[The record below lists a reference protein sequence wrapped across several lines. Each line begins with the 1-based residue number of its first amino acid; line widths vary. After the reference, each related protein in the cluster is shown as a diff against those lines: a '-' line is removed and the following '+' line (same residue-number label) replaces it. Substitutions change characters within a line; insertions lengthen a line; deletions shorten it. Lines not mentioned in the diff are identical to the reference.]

1 VAQSQAILPG
11 AATTYLGFAVGQ
23 RRYVLVDEIGSYPRT
38 LDPRLDLYGDS
49 GTGFSWG
56 PEIQGSQQLAV
67 AILCDYLHD
76 EQEALRL
83 AKRFQEFVIA
93 QLPVDLWRLTV
104 GQVGEAVFRIR
115 AWQAPVISRITQ

>member
-1 VAQSQAILPG
+1 MRASA
-11 AATTYLGFAVGQ
+11 
-23 RRYVLVDEIGSYPRT
+23 
-38 LDPRLDLYGDS
+38 
-49 GTGFSWG
+49 
-56 PEIQGSQQLAV
+56 LAV